1 MATTKAVDFSG
12 ACNSTDY
19 VFYLIA
25 KKISSSN
32 LKSTIASNN
41 VTFNFKGCKYISL
54 MSCHYMFKS
63 IGRSLD
69 DWPDSVKN
77 LLPENK
83 EITENILVSLQKLD
97 KKLNET
103 PSKE

>member
-1 MATTKAVDFSG
+1 
-12 ACNSTDY
+12 
-19 VFYLIA
+19 
-25 KKISSSN
+25 
-32 LKSTIASNN
+32 
-41 VTFNFKGCKYISL
+41 